1 MYINKLAD
9 DLNIKIKK
17 IFSITSEDSE
27 ENKTLL
33 IAINSL
39 KDNSNA
45 FRQVLNVCNLN
56 NFN

>member
-9 DLNIKIKK
+9 ELNNKIKK
-17 IFSITSEDSE
+17 IFSITNEDSE
-27 ENKTLL
+27 ENKTIL

-45 FRQVLNVCNLN
+45 FRQVLNVSII
-56 NFN
+56 